1 MSGRALPSE
10 LKFTFQMKDEFDG
23 VNPKHL
29 VKRETQQGYNSGGG
43 SYIGT
48 CSHYCNEDD
57 TCTTQYISA
66 DGTLSFYSGC
76 EDGNGCYNS
85 NEYCSDCI
93 DVWPDYDTCGATY
106 EEDVYA

>member
-1 MSGRALPSE
+1 MAGKITPSE

-48 CSHYCNEDD
+48 CSHYWFVSSKQFSFFPFLFKSTPQFYVCLVIFLKNGFFLQLLLF
-57 TCTTQYISA
+57 TILCYVVICTMSSG
-66 DGTLSFYSGC
+66 DLLS
-76 EDGNGCYNS
+76 
-85 NEYCSDCI
+85 
-93 DVWPDYDTCGATY
+93 
-106 EEDVYA
+106 

>member
-1 MSGRALPSE
+1 MAGKITPSE

-48 CSHYCNEDD
+48 CSHYWFV
-57 TCTTQYISA
+57 
-66 DGTLSFYSGC
+66 LSKQFSFLSPHFKFPKKWVLSVVAYVVICMSSCDLLSGQ
-76 EDGNGCYNS
+76 NFKF
-85 NEYCSDCI
+85 
-93 DVWPDYDTCGATY
+93 
-106 EEDVYA
+106 